1 MGMGLRLLYN
11 QIIRNFQDTL
21 LSVEMDSAEKQ
32 QNISPSPPIPIS
44 SFLMSLLH
52 ADFSFNAF
60 MLILNTDDK
69 KKIEKNEY
77 VNKNH

>member
-32 QNISPSPPIPIS
+32 QNISPSPQPPIPIS

-69 KKIEKNEY
+69 KKKNR
-77 VNKNH
+77 KK

>member
-32 QNISPSPPIPIS
+32 QNISQARYAERPPPTMSVS
-44 SFLMSLLH
+44 SQQMPQTIQLPL
-52 ADFSFNAF
+52 
-60 MLILNTDDK
+60 
-69 KKIEKNEY
+69 Y
-77 VNKNH
+77 V

>member
-21 LSVEMDSAEKQ
+21 LSVEMDSAEHQ
-32 QNISPSPPIPIS
+32 PQPPIPIS